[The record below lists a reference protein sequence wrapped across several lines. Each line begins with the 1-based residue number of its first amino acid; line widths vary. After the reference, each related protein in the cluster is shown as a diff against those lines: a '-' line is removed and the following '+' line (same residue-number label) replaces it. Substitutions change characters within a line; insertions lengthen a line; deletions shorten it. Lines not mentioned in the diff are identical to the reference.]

1 MSCYS
6 NNRMDINGIFFFSI
20 VSLDP
25 KNESSTN
32 CRSVSNDLTVADS
45 FFNLHPG

>member
-1 MSCYS
+1 MKSV
-6 NNRMDINGIFFFSI
+6 FFFSI
-20 VSLDP
+20 VFLDP
-25 KNESSTN
+25 KNESSIN